1 MKVDENTLYSE
12 FEVFEKCLTQESL
25 QELKRAAEEKYGSM
39 YNLTIDQF
47 FGISNGDFS
56 VLGDMTNPT
65 VLQVYWQKRFE
76 DFCVEFGHMC
86 ERLSIKDPS
95 REYLHNGC
103 VDISGLEGILIFTRE
118 YFGLPSFIAAGRRT
132 MGEYITARKD
142 KYNAARVQRNFEE
155 EQKRKLK
162 LRKK

>member
-1 MKVDENTLYSE
+1 MKVDEHTLYSD

-65 VLQVYWQKRFE
+65 VLQVYWQKRFSQ
-76 DFCVEFGHMC
+76 FCDEF
-86 ERLSIKDPS
+86 
-95 REYLHNGC
+95 
-103 VDISGLEGILIFTRE
+103 
-118 YFGLPSFIAAGRRT
+118 ARR
-132 MGEYITARKD
+132 
-142 KYNAARVQRNFEE
+142 
-155 EQKRKLK
+155 
-162 LRKK
+162 